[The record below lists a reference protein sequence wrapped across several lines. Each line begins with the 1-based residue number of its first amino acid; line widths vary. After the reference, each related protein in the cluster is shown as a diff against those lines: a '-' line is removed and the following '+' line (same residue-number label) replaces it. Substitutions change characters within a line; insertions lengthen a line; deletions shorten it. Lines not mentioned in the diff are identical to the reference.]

1 MPRSFNMDPDLFGLV
16 SMCRSERTQ
25 TQSSF
30 FFFFFL
36 FFNGNNYR
44 TGDLTRSRGLGIL
57 RTDSNSLVTT
67 IPWLGIGDYIT
78 VAVHMDGRYRSL
90 VLGCLGDLSVY
101 HS

>member
-1 MPRSFNMDPDLFGLV
+1 MVIIIAQGISH
-16 SMCRSERTQ
+16 
-25 TQSSF
+25 
-30 FFFFFL
+30 
-36 FFNGNNYR
+36 
-44 TGDLTRSRGLGIL
+44 GLGVLVYYEPIP
-57 RTDSNSLVTT
+57 NSLVTT